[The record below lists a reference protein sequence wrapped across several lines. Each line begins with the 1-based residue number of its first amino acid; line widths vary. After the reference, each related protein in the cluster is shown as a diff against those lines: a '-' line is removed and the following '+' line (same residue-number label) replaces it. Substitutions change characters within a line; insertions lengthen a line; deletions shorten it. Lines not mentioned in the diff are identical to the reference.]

1 MLDSI
6 DTIKTKQDIKNK
18 RFSPDYPVEWSC
30 MLFWLLPED
39 PCAERVW
46 SSLEWLCKE
55 CITGTDTRRGNSQW
69 PQTGTK
75 ALGGVVCSVY
85 YLRRA
90 PMSLVTFSEV
100 WMTMIGLEMTWER
113 SICNGKHRV
122 NLSIALRW
130 GCV

>member
-75 ALGGVVCSVY
+75 ALGG
-85 YLRRA
+85 
-90 PMSLVTFSEV
+90 
-100 WMTMIGLEMTWER
+100 
-113 SICNGKHRV
+113 
-122 NLSIALRW
+122 
-130 GCV
+130 GCVFRLLPEEGSDELSNIFRGLDDNDWFGDDLGEIHLQRQTQG